1 MSHFPCD
8 PPSARRSICRR
19 ACLCVTAL
27 ALLAGVVAI
36 AVPAAAEDKAA
47 PVRRI
52 FVVGGGL
59 LSGDPDYR
67 LLRFVVSLTG
77 KANPVVYDLPTASGD
92 NLERIATWYEI
103 MNDLPCR
110 PRHLRLFGPTAKAR
124 DFAKQL
130 LAADAI
136 VVPGGNGLNMVA
148 VWKAQGLDAVLR
160 TAWER
165 GILLAGESAGMNCW
179 FEQAVGDSRPE
190 RLSAI
195 NFLGWLKGSACPHY
209 HDGAG
214 QWKKGYHDLLA
225 AGQIQDGIACD
236 SGAGVLFEG
245 ERLARVVAISSQ
257 AGAYRL
263 RRNGSE
269 VIEERLQ
276 SELLSK
282 AP

>member
-1 MSHFPCD
+1 MSI
-8 PPSARRSICRR
+8 RRTRSWTCIC
-19 ACLCVTAL
+19 LTAL
-27 ALLAGVVAI
+27 AVLGS
-36 AVPAAAEDKAA
+36 VPMTTVPTAAEEKAV

-67 LLRFVVSLTG
+67 LLRHIVSLTG
-77 KANPVVYDLPTASGD
+77 KTNPVIYDLPTASGD
-92 NLERIATWYEI
+92 NLERIAMWYEI

-124 DFAKQL
+124 DYAKQL
-130 LAADAI
+130 LTADAI

-148 VWKAQGLDAVLR
+148 VWKAQGVDVALR

-179 FEQAVGDSRPE
+179 FEQGVGDSRPE
-190 RLSAI
+190 RLSTI
-195 NFLGWLKGSACPHY
+195 DNLGWLKGSSCPHY

-225 AGQIQDGIACD
+225 AGRIQDGIACD

-245 ERLARVVAISSQ
+245 ERLARVVSISPQ

-263 RRNGSE
+263 RRSGNE
-269 VIEERLQ
+269 VIEESLKA
-276 SELLSK
+276 ELLGK
-282 AP
+282 TP